1 MAVSR
6 EQSIEQV
13 IAVGKLVFRAM
24 QLHAEPHWR
33 ELDLTMSQLKAL
45 VALAT
50 HGPTTIG
57 QLGQR
62 LGIQLPGASHVAD
75 ALVQL
80 ELADRYEDPEDRR
93 RTYVCLTARGH
104 ALVEHLR
111 EGGRERARA
120 WLAELDDDDLLCL
133 LNGLQAMAAVVTR
146 R

>member
-1 MAVSR
+1 MASSR
-6 EQSIEQV
+6 EQSVEQI
-13 IAVGKLVFRAM
+13 IAAGKLVFQAM

-50 HGPTTIG
+50 HGPITIG

-62 LGIQLPGASHVAD
+62 LGIQLPSASHVAD

-80 ELADRYEDPEDRR
+80 ELADRYEDSEDRR
-93 RTYVCLTARGH
+93 RTYVRLSARGQ
-104 ALVEHLR
+104 ALIEQLR

-120 WLAELDDDDLLCL
+120 WLAELDDDDLISL
-133 LNGLQAMAAVVTR
+133 LHGLQAMAAVVSR